1 MLKLAG
7 LYFRQGRLDEA
18 QRLLTRHTELAPP
31 TAQSLWLGLRLER
44 KLGDRAQ
51 EAAYGLQLRKR
62 FPDSNEARLLQS
74 GQYE

>member
-1 MLKLAG
+1 
-7 LYFRQGRLDEA
+7 
-18 QRLLTRHTELAPP
+18 
-31 TAQSLWLGLRLER
+31 LGLRLER

-62 FPDSNEARLLQS
+62 FPESNEARLLQS